1 MKVLLVDDHAVVRLG
16 CAGLLRAALPEVEIA
31 EAASGEEA
39 LVQVQA
45 CIPGLVLMD
54 IDLPGISGLEAT
66 RRLRQRLPQLRVLFF
81 SQHDSLPLV
90 RQSLDAGG
98 SGYVTKSAAPEVLV
112 EAVRRVLAGQPYIEQ
127 PLATRLACQRP
138 GDHGSDPRL
147 SGMTPR
153 EMEVFIML
161 AHGVAVRQIAERLCL
176 SGKTVSNHMT
186 LLKNKLGIDSLAGL
200 VHLAIETGVLR
211 VAGDASP
218 PHGV

>member
-39 LVQVQA
+39 LAQVQA
-45 CIPGLVLMD
+45 SIPNLVLMD
-54 IDLPGISGLEAT
+54 IGLPGISGLEAT

-81 SQHDSLPLV
+81 SQHAELPLV
-90 RQSLDAGG
+90 RQALDAGG
-98 SGYVTKSAAPEVLV
+98 AGYVTKAAPAEVLV
-112 EAVRRVLAGQPYIEQ
+112 EAVRRVLAGYPYIEQ
-127 PLATRLACQRP
+127 ALATQMACQKP
-138 GDHGSDPRL
+138 GDTGEDPRL
-147 SGMTPR
+147 AGMTPR

-161 AHGVAVRQIAERLCL
+161 AHGVAVRQIAERLCI

-186 LLKNKLGIDSLAGL
+186 LLKNKLGVDSLAGL

-211 VAGDASP
+211 VIGDHAEMSA
-218 PHGV
+218 